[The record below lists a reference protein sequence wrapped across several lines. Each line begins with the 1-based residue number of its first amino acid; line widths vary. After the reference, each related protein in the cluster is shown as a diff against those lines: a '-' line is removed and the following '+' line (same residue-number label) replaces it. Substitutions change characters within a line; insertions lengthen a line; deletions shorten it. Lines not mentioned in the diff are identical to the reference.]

1 MNARKPEGFQP
12 SMEVPEPPQTKEDS
26 DARGVYNDFMKA
38 GDKINDAAARMEA
51 QRAQYDAIQAKM
63 NAPKV
68 VKSAWQRGMD
78 AIGAKMAELKK
89 KTMEAVTGVKQDAFE
104 EMMTNPAFDVPKK
117 FDDADNDFFAKGDR
131 MNSEA
136 AERAQYDSMQ
146 KKIKA
151 QENRNTKPASELTG
165 DFKEMMDSPD
175 WQIKPA
181 AETTEESKDDKAAA

>member
-1 MNARKPEGFQP
+1 MNARNPEGP
-12 SMEVPEPPQTKEDS
+12 RLDMEVPKPPTTKEDS

-38 GDKINDAAARMEA
+38 GDKINATAVETAA
-51 QRAQYDAIQAKM
+51 QRAFYD
-63 NAPKV
+63 KV
-68 VKSAWQRGMD
+68 QSKLKGPEKSAWQKNLD
-78 AIGAKMAELKK
+78 AIGAKLSELKK

-165 DFKEMMDSPD
+165 DFKEMMESPD

-181 AETTEESKDDKAAA
+181 AETAEESKDDKAAA